1 MLSFGKAMTENEARK
16 LAVALHLEGVSKVEI
31 GRRTGKSRQWV
42 HKWVKRY
49 VAGPEDGWSRD
60 ISRRPKALPR
70 KTDPETERLVLE
82 ARDLLASTKYAQKGA
97 VGIQYE
103 LTKRCAGAIPPTS
116 TIDRILKR
124 NGRVEMAPRPA
135 SKKKTTP
142 PSISAPTRWTSW
154 ARDISRAPRG
164 FTAST

>member
-1 MLSFGKAMTENEARK
+1 MRSCAKAMTEIEARK
-16 LAVALHLEGVSKVEI
+16 LVVVLHLEGVSKVEI

-49 VAGPEDGWSRD
+49 EAGPEDDWSRD
-60 ISRRPKALPR
+60 ISRRPKALPG

-103 LTKRCAGAIPPTS
+103 LSKRCVGAIPPTS

-124 NGRVEMAPRPA
+124 NGRVEQGPKPA
-135 SKKKTTP
+135 SKKKTIP
-142 PSISAPTRWTSW
+142 PSISAPTRWTWW
-154 ARDISRAPRG
+154 ARDTSRVPRG